1 MNAAPGS
8 TVEDQFF
15 LRIAIKNRLLT
26 VAQAQA
32 IEQSLAP
39 GQNVEELVLQRQ
51 LLDRAAVDRI
61 RTAMAASQVMRLD
74 ALYAELLLERGLA
87 EQHLIEA
94 AFKEQRRQQ
103 YRVRIGNLLLGRKLI
118 SPDAHRSVISEVIR
132 RLHSLGQDAYSSA
145 SRRGEQ
151 ARDSRS
157 GSTRQPPT
165 HGSQRSAAPPTHGSQ
180 RSAAP
185 PPLPPLPPSPL
196 RPQRSAPSPPTPLGL
211 PGGPADDPDPFGASS
226 IEQSPLAERKA
237 SDPHVPVGL
246 QSAPGTE
253 SSPFASRRA
262 QSQPSSAGSGSGPVR
277 IPLDETLPSIPSFGH
292 ERSSALFEPA
302 ARRLLRE
309 DDGPINDLTRSAIRI
324 DLDGE
329 GFDIKADAELLRSDL
344 RDSVD
349 RMADGEDSF
358 VLDRGDLAED
368 GFQPEEYLKRRQTR
382 GKLLGAAAVLGA
394 LALLGLLG
402 STTAQ
407 VLENRGRLTAARTMV
422 QEALGAEG
430 LEKQQELLQR
440 AEQELN
446 QIGHTGVSATD
457 KKALSEA
464 IAWGL
469 LRTEVKLALAGEKPS
484 QGLELLEKDPEAV
497 PLAHRGER
505 EALVTECKR
514 EQLRQEGERAEKA
527 QDWSLAVRTFRKA
540 TTLGDPGGKSNVALA
555 QIQSK
560 LRKQRD
566 QAREKLRQSLS
577 PRDEATFKGLQRLL
591 SELFEEPPDS
601 SLDLETLR
609 YQRRRARVVA
619 QAKARLTRI
628 EQLTQVRRELSDLL
642 RQKADAELG
651 LLLKK
656 IEAQLRVRELEL
668 QGRRAEQSGDLRA
681 AIDAY
686 KAASKGAT
694 PGVQRQL
701 QNAIARCEGR
711 IQGQAARKKAVADRE
726 QAIKF
731 LREGRPEQAVAILR
745 EIASADPRAEVL
757 LQFAERVRG
766 CAYVPA
772 GKFLLGRDG
781 GSSPEEG
788 PQHSATTEAYYIAQT
803 EVTNLDY
810 AVFLDSRAP
819 ETRKSWTPRH
829 WTQPRRRPDGQV
841 EGKTYPSAIRS
852 HPVIYV
858 DWNKAQAFAR
868 WRGGRLPTET
878 EWEKAARGT
887 DGRTYPWGEGSR
899 TRVQVQV
906 RSSRTPT
913 APVGAL
919 ADDKSPYGVYDM
931 AGNVHEWTQSEFVPY
946 PNAPA
951 SVQARPGRKVLRGG
965 AWRWP
970 LEDARTT
977 RRQSATPEYANDRIG
992 FRFVIDIPKD
1002 LPELR

>member
-26 VAQAQA
+26 VQQAQA

-87 EQHLIEA
+87 EQHLIDA

-103 YRVRIGNLLLGRKLI
+103 YRVRIGNLLLGRRLI
-118 SPDAHRSVISEVIR
+118 SADAHRSVISEVIR

-145 SRRGEQ
+145 SRRGTQ
-151 ARDSRS
+151 TQDSRS

-165 HGSQRSAAPPTHGSQ
+165 HGSQRGAAPPP
-180 RSAAP
+180 P
-185 PPLPPLPPSPL
+185 PPLPPP
-196 RPQRSAPSPPTPLGL
+196 RAAPSPPDPIGL
-211 PGGPADDPDPFGASS
+211 PSGPLDDPDPFGASS

-253 SSPFASRRA
+253 PSPFASRRV
-262 QSQPSSAGSGSGPVR
+262 QSQPSSGSGPVR
-277 IPLDETLPSIPSFGH
+277 IPLDETMPSIPTFGH
-292 ERSSALFEPA
+292 DRSSALFEPA

-309 DDGPINDLTRSAIRI
+309 DDGPVDDLTRSAIRI

-329 GFDIKADAELLRSDL
+329 GFDIQADAELLRSDL

-358 VLDRGDLAED
+358 VLDRGDLAEE

-382 GKLLGAAAVLGA
+382 GKLLAVAGVLGA

-422 QEALGAEG
+422 QEALEAEG
-430 LEKQQELLQR
+430 LENQQELLQR

-469 LRTEVKLALAGEKPS
+469 LRTEVKLALSSERPDE
-484 QGLELLEKDPEAV
+484 GLELLEKDPEAV

-514 EQLRQEGERAEKA
+514 EQLRQQGRRAEED

-540 TTLGDPGGKSNVALA
+540 TTLGDPGGKSNMALA

-577 PRDEATFKGLQRLL
+577 SRDEATFKGLQRIL

-628 EQLTQVRRELSDLL
+628 EQLSQVRRELSELL
-642 RQKADAELG
+642 SQKADAELS

-656 IEAQLRVRELEL
+656 IEAQLQVRELEL

-711 IQGQAARKKAVADRE
+711 LQGQAARKKAIAERAR
-726 QAIKF
+726 AIKF
-731 LREGRPEQAVAILR
+731 LKEGRPEQALAILQD
-745 EIASADPRAEVL
+745 IAGADPRARVL

-788 PQHSATTEAYYIAQT
+788 PQHSATTDAFYIAQT

-810 AVFLDSRAP
+810 AAFLDSRAP

-829 WTQPRRRPDGQV
+829 WTQPRRRSDGQV
-841 EGKTYPSAIRS
+841 EGKTYPSAVRS

-868 WRGGRLPTET
+868 WRGGRLPTEV

-931 AGNVHEWTQSEFVPY
+931 AGNVHEWTQSEFRPY

-951 SVQARPGRKVLRGG
+951 NVQARPGRKVLRGG

-992 FRFVIDIPKD
+992 FRYVIDIPKD

>member
-1 MNAAPGS
+1 MSAAPGS

-15 LRIAIKNRLLT
+15 LRIAIKNRLLNQQ
-26 VAQAQA
+26 QARAIQQA
-32 IEQSLAP
+32 LAP
-39 GQNVEELVLQRQ
+39 GQNVEELVLERQ

-87 EQHLIEA
+87 EQHLIDA

-103 YRVRIGNLLLGRKLI
+103 YRVRIGNLLLQRRLI

-132 RLHSLGQDAYSSA
+132 RLHALGQDAYSSA
-145 SRRGEQ
+145 SRRG
-151 ARDSRS
+151 S
-157 GSTRQPPT
+157 GSSREAS
-165 HGSQRSAAPPTHGSQ
+165 HGSQRFTPPAPPQ
-180 RSAAP
+180 PAP
-185 PPLPPLPPSPL
+185 PP
-196 RPQRSAPSPPTPLGL
+196 RAPSPPEPLGL
-211 PGGPADDPDPFGASS
+211 PPADPLGLPPAPGGPEEESDEVPDPFGASS
-226 IEQSPLAERKA
+226 IEDSPLAARKA

-253 SSPFASRRA
+253 QSPFASRRLFGQERA
-262 QSQPSSAGSGSGPVR
+262 QESTTGPVR
-277 IPLDETLPSIPSFGH
+277 IPLDETQPAIPSFKH
-292 ERSSALFEPA
+292 DRSSALFEPA

-309 DDGPINDLTRSAIRI
+309 DHGPVDDLTRSAIRI

-358 VLDRGDLAED
+358 VLDRGDLTED

-382 GKLLGAAAVLGA
+382 SKLLIAAGVLGA
-394 LALLGLLG
+394 LGLLALLG
-402 STTAQ
+402 STAAQ
-407 VLENRGRLTAARTMV
+407 VLENRGRLTAARALV
-422 QEALGAEG
+422 QEALQSEELPA
-430 LEKQQELLQR
+430 QQELLQR

-446 QIGHTGVSATD
+446 LIGRTGVSSGD
-457 KKALSEA
+457 KQALAEA

-469 LRTEVKLALAGEKPS
+469 LQAEVKLALQAGKPREA
-484 QGLELLEKDPEAV
+484 LALLEKDPDAV

-505 EALVTECKR
+505 EALLTDCQR
-514 EQLRQEGERAEKA
+514 EQLRQAGAQAEGE
-527 QDWSLAVRTFRKA
+527 QDWSLAVSSYRKA
-540 TTLGDPGGKSNVALA
+540 ITLGDPEGKSNVALA
-555 QIQSK
+555 RIQAN

-566 QAREKLRQSLS
+566 QAREKLRQTLS
-577 PRDEATFKGLQRLL
+577 SRDEANFKGLQRLL
-591 SELFEEPPDS
+591 NELFGEPPDT
-601 SLDLETLR
+601 SLDLDALR

-619 QAKARLTRI
+619 RAKARLTRI
-628 EQLTQVRRELSDLL
+628 EQLEKVRLELSELL
-642 RQKADAELG
+642 RKQADPELD

-656 IEAQLRVRELEL
+656 IEAQLRVRQLEL
-668 QGRRAEQSGDLRA
+668 QGRRAEQRGDLQA

-686 KAASKGAT
+686 KAASKGASA
-694 PGVQRQL
+694 GVQRQL
-701 QNAIARCEGR
+701 ERAIERCEGR
-711 IQGQAARKKAVADRE
+711 LAGQAARQKAVAERARAVEFLKQGRAE
-726 QAIKF
+726 QAI
-731 LREGRPEQAVAILR
+731 VTLR
-745 EIASADPRAEVL
+745 EIAGSDPRSKAL
-757 LQFAERVRG
+757 LEFAQRVEG

-772 GKFLLGRDG
+772 GAFTIGRDG
-781 GSSPEEG
+781 GSPEEG
-788 PQHSATTEAYYIAQT
+788 PKHSATTGAFYISQT

-810 AVFLDSRAP
+810 ATFLDSRAP
-819 ETRKSWTPRH
+819 ETQKSWTPRH
-829 WTQPRRRPDGQV
+829 WTQPRRRSNGQV
-841 EGKTYPSAIRS
+841 EGKTYPSAIRT
-852 HPVIYV
+852 HPVVYV

-868 WRGGRLPTET
+868 WRGGRLPTEV

-931 AGNVHEWTQSEFVPY
+931 AGNVHEWTQSEFRPY

-977 RRQSATPEYANDRIG
+977 RRQSATPDYANDRIG
-992 FRFVIDIPKD
+992 FRYVIDIPKD
-1002 LPELR
+1002 LPELQ

>member
-15 LRIAIKNRLLT
+15 LRIALKNRLLT
-26 VAQAQA
+26 PQQAQA

-39 GQNVEELVLQRQ
+39 GQNVEDLVLQRQ

-87 EQHLIEA
+87 PQHLIDA

-103 YRVRIGNLLLGRKLI
+103 YRVRIGNLLLGRRLI

-145 SRRGEQ
+145 SRRGVP
-151 ARDSRS
+151 AS
-157 GSTRQPPT
+157 GSNRQPPT
-165 HGSQRSAAPPTHGSQ
+165 HGSQRTS
-180 RSAAP
+180 AP
-185 PPLPPLPPSPL
+185 PPPPPPP
-196 RPQRSAPSPPTPLGL
+196 PVPAPPAPLGL
-211 PGGPADDPDPFGASS
+211 PGDEDPDPFGASS
-226 IEQSPLAERKA
+226 VEQSPLAERKA

-246 QSAPGTE
+246 QSASGNE
-253 SSPFASRRA
+253 ASPFASRRA
-262 QSQPSSAGSGSGPVR
+262 PSFLDQDEDPSEPLPRGPVR
-277 IPLDETLPSIPSFGH
+277 IPLDETQPTIPTFGH
-292 ERSSALFEPA
+292 DRSSALFEPA

-309 DDGPINDLTRSAIRI
+309 DSGPVDDLTRSAIRI

-329 GFDIKADAELLRSDL
+329 GYDIQADAELLRSDL

-382 GKLLGAAAVLGA
+382 GKLLIAAAVLGG
-394 LALLGLLG
+394 LGLLGLLG

-422 QEALGAEG
+422 QEALEAEG
-430 LEKQQELLQR
+430 LEAQQELLQR

-446 QIGHTGVSATD
+446 QIGTTGVSAPD
-457 KKALSEA
+457 KQALSET

-469 LRTEVKLALAGEKPS
+469 LRNEVKLALAAGKPA

-505 EALVTECKR
+505 ELLVTECKR
-514 EQLRQEGERAEKA
+514 EQLRAEGRRAEQD

-540 TTLGDPGGKSNVALA
+540 TTLGDPEGKANMALA
-555 QIQSK
+555 RIQSL

-577 PRDEATFKGLQRLL
+577 ARDEATFKGLQRLL
-591 SELFEEPPDS
+591 SELFEEPPDT
-601 SLDLETLR
+601 SLDLDTLR
-609 YQRRRARVVA
+609 YQRRRARIVA
-619 QAKARLTRI
+619 RAKARLTRI
-628 EQLTQVRRELSDLL
+628 EQLEQVRRELSDLL
-642 RQKADAELG
+642 RKKSDPELDI
-651 LLLKK
+651 LLKK
-656 IEAQLRVRELEL
+656 IEAQLRVRQLEL
-668 QGRRAEQSGDLRA
+668 QGRRAEQRGDLQA

-694 PGVQRQL
+694 AGVQRQL
-701 QNAIARCEGR
+701 ERAIERCQARLAS
-711 IQGQAARKKAVADRE
+711 QAARKKAVAERE
-726 QAIKF
+726 RAVKF
-731 LREGRPEQAVAILR
+731 LREGRPEQAIAILE
-745 EIASADPRAEVL
+745 EIAGVDARSKL
-757 LQFAERVRG
+757 LLEFARRVRG

-772 GKFLLGRDG
+772 GKFLVGRNG
-781 GSSPEEG
+781 GSPEEG
-788 PQHSATTEAYYIAQT
+788 PQHSVTTAAFYVSQT

-810 AVFLDSRAP
+810 AAFLDSRAP

-829 WTQPRRRPDGQV
+829 WTQPRRRSDGQV
-841 EGKTYPSAIRS
+841 EGKTYPSAIRN

-858 DWNKAQAFAR
+858 DWNKAQAFCR
-868 WRGGRLPTET
+868 WRGGRLPTEF

-931 AGNVHEWTQSEFVPY
+931 AGNVHEWTASEFLPY
-946 PNAPA
+946 PDASK

-977 RRQSATPEYANDRIG
+977 RRQSATPEYSNDRIG